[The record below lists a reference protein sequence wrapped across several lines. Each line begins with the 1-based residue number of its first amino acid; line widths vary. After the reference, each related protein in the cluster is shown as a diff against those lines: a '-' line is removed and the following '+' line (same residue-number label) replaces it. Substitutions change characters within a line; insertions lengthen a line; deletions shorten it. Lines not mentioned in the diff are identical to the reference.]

1 MADDDDE
8 DDFSEE
14 EEEEEAPKQ
23 GVTLKGELSVT
34 ENRLFWEG
42 KWGLGEEETSKF
54 KYGGP
59 EGDVITPPNGLWHGY
74 FMNPT
79 DEGNTKVRE
88 KSMRL
93 TFDATDDADVFVVTG
108 EGTNDF
114 GDFQMNG
121 SYVVSTR
128 RLECSKSYTG
138 AADDDDDDIEEDA
151 FDANYDDELAGLKEE
166 QDMPL
171 EELAKRYGHYG
182 DLPPQKKKKK
192 GN

>member
-8 DDFSEE
+8 DGASDDF
-14 EEEEEAPKQ
+14 EAPTPT

-42 KWGLGEEETSKF
+42 KWGLTPEDASSKF

-121 SYVVSTR
+121 SYVASTR

-138 AADDDDDDIEEDA
+138 AVEDDDDDIDEDA

-166 QDMPL
+166 QDMPI

-182 DLPPQKKKKK
+182 DLPPQKKARS
-192 GN
+192 